1 MLTAA
6 AVVFFAY
13 TGFEA
18 VANLGEETRN
28 PRRDLPLGLL
38 GTLRHLHAALRR
50 RLVGRSS
57 AWCTYSEIDEGAP
70 IAAAFEAVGLGWAAI
85 AGLASPRSPA

>member
-1 MLTAA
+1 VLTAA

-28 PRRDLPLGLL
+28 PSRDLPVGLL
-38 GTLRHLHAALRR
+38 GTLAL
-50 RLVGRSS
+50 
-57 AWCTYSEIDEGAP
+57 CTVLYMGVSFVITAMVDYRKIDEG
-70 IAAAFEAVGLGWAAI
+70 
-85 AGLASPRSPA
+85 R